1 MVDAILQN
9 LINGDLF
16 TFLGAI
22 FIQSMGT
29 SFYGFIIMI
38 FTVPIYQRTESM
50 ELVAILWLT
59 TWTVIES
66 LVPGPIY
73 SLGKL
78 MIALSLG
85 VLLFRAFM
93 GRGHS
98 N

>member
-16 TFLGAI
+16 SFMGAI

-29 SFYGFIIMI
+29 AFYGFVLMI

-59 TWTVIES
+59 VWTGIEALIPS
-66 LVPGPIY
+66 PIF